1 MTRSIAPK
9 RVALENRRYLFTLWG
24 LCAGCVWEGGSGVQ
38 VAHPRHR
45 AGACTLNAV
54 GLLPVSGRGD
64 ARVAPPCPTTLC
76 VWRRL
81 PYLTLPGHV
90 PTNACAA
97 HDAIYIAFSQGQCA
111 TCGAQRL
118 LKYAHRTMCCRY
130 ACLKAAAAKRRARHA
145 DGSADDAVA
154 MCSAS
159 RSWRCLA
166 CTSAIPISSSQ
177 RSSATSWLLPTRPY
191 ATSRADRSKRTST
204 HRLHRHAFD

>member
-1 MTRSIAPK
+1 MLQKSPGLPEK
-9 RVALENRRYLFTLWG
+9 YLEL
-24 LCAGCVWEGGSGVQ
+24 
-38 VAHPRHR
+38 
-45 AGACTLNAV
+45 
-54 GLLPVSGRGD
+54 D
-64 ARVAPPCPTTLC
+64 A
-76 VWRRL
+76 
-81 PYLTLPGHV
+81 V
-90 PTNACAA
+90 PTSVCRARR
-97 HDAIYIAFSQGQCA
+97 HIAVSQGQCA

-177 RSSATSWLLPTRPY
+177 RSSATSWLLPTRSY
-191 ATSRADRSKRTST
+191 ASYLHARIVQRGQAYTGFSDM
-204 HRLHRHAFD
+204 RLFELEAVCEKCLARDCAQEAATRIGRGGC

>member
-1 MTRSIAPK
+1 MNLDDTRPTPGK
-9 RVALENRRYLFTLWG
+9 TRVYLQKSRFTRKI
-24 LCAGCVWEGGSGVQ
+24 
-38 VAHPRHR
+38 P
-45 AGACTLNAV
+45 
-54 GLLPVSGRGD
+54 GR
-64 ARVAPPCPTTLC
+64 
-76 VWRRL
+76 
-81 PYLTLPGHV
+81 V
-90 PTNACAA
+90 PTN
-97 HDAIYIAFSQGQCA
+97 DASQGQCA

-177 RSSATSWLLPTRPY
+177 RSRATSWLLPTRPY

-204 HRLHRHAFD
+204 HRLHAFTVTRLIKLEELRVM

>member
-1 MTRSIAPK
+1 MNLDDTRPTRVKPGYTCKSPGLPEKYLDASRPTYAAP
-9 RVALENRRYLFTLWG
+9 RARR
-24 LCAGCVWEGGSGVQ
+24 
-38 VAHPRHR
+38 H
-45 AGACTLNAV
+45 
-54 GLLPVSGRGD
+54 
-64 ARVAPPCPTTLC
+64 
-76 VWRRL
+76 
-81 PYLTLPGHV
+81 
-90 PTNACAA
+90 
-97 HDAIYIAFSQGQCA
+97 IAFSQGQCA
-111 TCGAQRL
+111 TCGAQLL

-204 HRLHRHAFD
+204 HRLHAFTVTHLIKLEELRVM

>member
-1 MTRSIAPK
+1 MN
-9 RVALENRRYLFTLWG
+9 LD
-24 LCAGCVWEGGSGVQ
+24 
-38 VAHPRHR
+38 
-45 AGACTLNAV
+45 
-54 GLLPVSGRGD
+54 D
-64 ARVAPPCPTTLC
+64 ARPTPGVKPGYTC
-76 VWRRL
+76 KSPGL
-81 PYLTLPGHV
+81 PEKYLDAV
-90 PTNACAA
+90 PTSVCRARR
-97 HDAIYIAFSQGQCA
+97 HIAVSQGQCA

-204 HRLHRHAFD
+204 HRLHAFTVTRLIKLEELRVM

>member
-1 MTRSIAPK
+1 MNLDDTRPTPGK
-9 RVALENRRYLFTLWG
+9 TRVYLQKSRFTRKIPG
-24 LCAGCVWEGGSGVQ
+24 
-38 VAHPRHR
+38 R
-45 AGACTLNAV
+45 A
-54 GLLPVSGRGD
+54 
-64 ARVAPPCPTTLC
+64 
-76 VWRRL
+76 
-81 PYLTLPGHV
+81 V
-90 PTNACAA
+90 PTSVCRARR
-97 HDAIYIAFSQGQCA
+97 HIAVSQGQCA

-191 ATSRADRSKRTST
+191 ASSHVRIVQRGPAHTGFTVT
-204 HRLHRHAFD
+204 RLIKLEELRVM

>member
-1 MTRSIAPK
+1 MNLDDTRPTPGK
-9 RVALENRRYLFTLWG
+9 TRVYLQKSRFTRKI
-24 LCAGCVWEGGSGVQ
+24 
-38 VAHPRHR
+38 P
-45 AGACTLNAV
+45 
-54 GLLPVSGRGD
+54 GR
-64 ARVAPPCPTTLC
+64 
-76 VWRRL
+76 
-81 PYLTLPGHV
+81 V
-90 PTNACAA
+90 PTSLCRARR
-97 HDAIYIAFSQGQCA
+97 HIAFSQGQCA

-118 LKYAHRTMCCRY
+118 LKYAHRTKSYRY

-204 HRLHRHAFD
+204 HRLHAFTVTRLIKLEELRVM

>member
-1 MTRSIAPK
+1 MNLDGTRPNPGK
-9 RVALENRRYLFTLWG
+9 TRVYLQKSRFTRKI
-24 LCAGCVWEGGSGVQ
+24 
-38 VAHPRHR
+38 P
-45 AGACTLNAV
+45 
-54 GLLPVSGRGD
+54 GR
-64 ARVAPPCPTTLC
+64 
-76 VWRRL
+76 
-81 PYLTLPGHV
+81 V
-90 PTNACAA
+90 PTNVCRARR
-97 HDAIYIAFSQGQCA
+97 HIALSQGQCA
-111 TCGAQRL
+111 TCGAQLL

-191 ATSRADRSKRTST
+191 MLDLPHARIVQRGPAYTGFSDM
-204 HRLHRHAFD
+204 RLFELEAICEKCLARECAQKKQQRESEGEDAEAAIAEA